1 MKNAKNIKIKI
12 MEIKKLFEEYI
23 NKIEKEKNEQ
33 QLNLN

>member
-12 MEIKKLFEEYI
+12 MELKKSVEEYI